1 METVRF
7 LFSDANL
14 LPTCLMILVTI
25 YWLLMIVGI
34 VGVDLFDVDVDAD
47 LGLDADFDVDLDVDG
62 GATTAGGAQVS
73 GSTTTGDQTPLRAI
87 FEFLYI
93 SDIPVVIVASAFVF
107 WFWLCI
113 VFLNYFFNPELTI
126 GWSVLMAFPSSLVAV
141 FATRL
146 TMMPVA
152 MVFKKHPPEDNTRKH
167 MVGRIGRVTST
178 EVTEKFGQLEV
189 ARPGETELVLNVTCK
204 PSDRLKKGDAAKII
218 SYNTDDGT
226 FLVELTKWESSDNV

>member
-14 LPTCLMILVTI
+14 LPTCMMILVTL
-25 YWLLMIVGI
+25 YWLLMIVGV

-47 LGLDADFDVDLDVDG
+47 LGIDADFDVDLDVDG
-62 GATTAGGAQVS
+62 GAATAGGTQIS
-73 GSTTTGDQTPLRAI
+73 GSTTTGDQTPLKAF

-107 WFWLCI
+107 WFWLTI
-113 VFLNYFFNPELTI
+113 VFLNLFFNPGLTI
-126 GWSVLMAFPSSLVAV
+126 GWSILMAFPSALVALML
-141 FATRL
+141 TRL
-146 TMMPVA
+146 AMMPVA
-152 MVFKKHPPEDNTRKH
+152 LVFKKHPAEDNSRKN
-167 MVGRIGRVTST
+167 MIGLIGRVTSS

-189 ARPGETELVLNVTCK
+189 ARPGDTELVLNVRCQ
-204 PSDRLKKGDAAKII
+204 SGARLNKGDAAKIT

-226 FLVELTKWESSDNV
+226 FQVELTKWESSDNV